1 MFTRL
6 RSAPKARLNASL
18 RQRRRNKYVAKPSA
32 EGAIQ
37 QRIMNRAFS
46 ASMRTTI
53 PLLGRR
59 PRLEISRAVGAKQ
72 TLTQRS
78 SVSKTSE

>member
-1 MFTRL
+1 MYVYAASL
-6 RSAPKARLNASL
+6 CEAQSAYRSAPKARLNASL

-37 QRIMNRAFS
+37 QWIMNRAFS

-53 PLLGRR
+53 PLLGRCPGWR
-59 PRLEISRAVGAKQ
+59 
-72 TLTQRS
+72 
-78 SVSKTSE
+78 